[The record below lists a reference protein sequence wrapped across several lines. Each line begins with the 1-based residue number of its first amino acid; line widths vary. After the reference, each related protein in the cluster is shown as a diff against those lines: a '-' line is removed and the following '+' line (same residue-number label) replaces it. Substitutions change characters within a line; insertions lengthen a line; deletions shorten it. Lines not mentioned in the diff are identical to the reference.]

1 MDSKIIGYRINAAL
15 ASENKKQK
23 ELAKELGVTDN
34 TISYFCSGKRTP
46 NISQIVKIAK
56 YLNVSADYLLG
67 IEDGTTH
74 DTTELMD
81 ALGLSE
87 SVIAFF
93 QKNKNSIYNKCI
105 ETLIEDHQREK
116 TDDQLSSSLFETLS
130 AFCYEA
136 SKDEDVEFSIE
147 NGKLKLKVWGNN
159 DSETLISEKPT
170 ILSEKIITPNMS
182 FVYQQLFYYKELINA
197 QLTQYIQNSQQSRIQ
212 KHIEVS
218 ELCQ

>member
-81 ALGLSE
+81 SLGLSE
-87 SVIAFF
+87 RVISFL
-93 QKNKNSIYNKCI
+93 QTNKNPIYNECI
-105 ETLIEDHQREK
+105 DALVKDHQK
-116 TDDQLSSSLFETLS
+116 
-130 AFCYEA
+130 
-136 SKDEDVEFSIE
+136 SKDEDSV
-147 NGKLKLKVWGNN
+147 
-159 DSETLISEKPT
+159 
-170 ILSEKIITPNMS
+170 LS
-182 FVYQQLFYYKELINA
+182 
-197 QLTQYIQNSQQSRIQ
+197 
-212 KHIEVS
+212 
-218 ELCQ
+218 